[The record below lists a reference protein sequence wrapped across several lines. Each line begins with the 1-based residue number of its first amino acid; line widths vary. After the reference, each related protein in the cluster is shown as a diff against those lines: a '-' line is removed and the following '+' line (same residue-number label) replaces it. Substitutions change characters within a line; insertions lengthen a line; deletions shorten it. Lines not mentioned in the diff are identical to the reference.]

1 MCPYHCAVGEL
12 LCSGLVGLEVQS
24 SEDRAA
30 MMTIELAF
38 LLLVF
43 FGVTIFG
50 QQLIYWSMYN
60 ARRAEEALSAA
71 VEARHGLIEKLC
83 DAEIELSGELGLLE
97 ASPSFRAIVGVDLAE
112 WKGTFL
118 DFLVAGDVQ
127 RVKEF
132 LQNAGKQGASSC
144 IHATLKRRDGCGIEA
159 RFYHAE
165 QSGRSDACKHRLA
178 LLVLSNTES

>member
-1 MCPYHCAVGEL
+1 MFQIHRSLLKATVSEARDGYYSTRLVYFCYRALLSIPLMCPYHCAVGEL

-97 ASPSFRAIVGVDLAE
+97 ASPSFRAIVGTQLSSALCCVL
-112 WKGTFL
+112 FL
-118 DFLVAGDVQ
+118 WSRRLSFVAC
-127 RVKEF
+127 RV
-132 LQNAGKQGASSC
+132 
-144 IHATLKRRDGCGIEA
+144 
-159 RFYHAE
+159 
-165 QSGRSDACKHRLA
+165 
-178 LLVLSNTES
+178 